1 MQQQSLAR
9 RAKSTLIGDRAF
21 YRTVLMIVIPII
33 IQNAITNFVSLLDNI
48 MVGQVGTVP
57 MSGVSIV
64 NGLLFVFNLCIFGC
78 SSGAGIFTAQ
88 YHGSGDQEGVRN
100 TFRFKILSCIALA
113 LVGIGI
119 FYFGGQG
126 LIGLYLTGEG
136 DPQEAA
142 GAMAYGLSY
151 LQMMLLGLIPF
162 ALCNAYS
169 STLRETGE
177 TMVPM
182 LGGIAAVLGNLGLN
196 YVLIFGKLG
205 LPALGIT
212 GAAVATLLSRV
223 VEFVVAFSYAFR
235 CRTMPLMKH
244 AILRPGMDML
254 RKFLRYSA
262 PVLINETLWGTGFSM
277 ITVIMGHMANSS
289 DLIAAYTLAGNI
301 DKLMTSGV
309 FGIAA
314 AVSVIVG
321 KEIGTGNLKGVYNI
335 GRALCFTAFAFGIV
349 LGLAEYTMFVTLM
362 RPFVMPLFS
371 LSAVAERLCSV
382 MLMCYACAIPLH
394 SFSTTM
400 VVGVL
405 RGGGDVNASLVIDNF
420 PLWCG
425 TLPVMC
431 LLGLVLKVPNEVFC
445 LCLMIEYIIKSPIG
459 LYRLHSGKWIHDITR
474 IDE

>member
-1 MQQQSLAR
+1 MFKR
-9 RAKSTLIGDRAF
+9 YIGDKAF
-21 YRTVLMIVIPII
+21 YRRVFGVAIPII
-33 IQNAITNFVSLLDNI
+33 IQNGITNFVSLLDNI

-182 LGGIAAVLGNLGLN
+182 LGGIAAVLVNLGLN
-196 YVLIFGKLG
+196 YVLIFGHFGAPKMG
-205 LPALGIT
+205 VE
-212 GAAVATLLSRV
+212 GAALATVISRYVELAIVAGWTHAHGERNPFVRGAYRSMKIPTKLLKSI
-223 VEFVVAFSYAFR
+223 AIKG
-235 CRTMPLMKH
+235 MPLLVNEFLWSCGM
-244 AILRPGMDML
+244 AILNQCYSTCGLSVVPAMNISSTLYNLGSVVYLSMGNAVGILMGQLLGAGEDEMTVRDEN
-254 RKFLRYSA
+254 RKMTAIAVTSGLVFGGLMAACSGLFPQIYNTTDEVRA
-262 PVLINETLWGTGFSM
+262 LAAKLI
-277 ITVIMGHMANSS
+277 
-289 DLIAAYTLAGNI
+289 LIAAVMLPFNSYTNAAYFTLRSGGQTMVTFLFDSCFVWGCCVPLAFVLSRFTGMDI
-301 DKLMTSGV
+301 LPLYAICQAMDLLKC
-309 FGIAA
+309 A
-314 AVSVIVG
+314 VG
-321 KEIGTGNLKGVYNI
+321 KYLIHKGVWIRN
-335 GRALCFTAFAFGIV
+335 L
-349 LGLAEYTMFVTLM
+349 
-362 RPFVMPLFS
+362 
-371 LSAVAERLCSV
+371 
-382 MLMCYACAIPLH
+382 
-394 SFSTTM
+394 
-400 VVGVL
+400 VG
-405 RGGGDVNASLVIDNF
+405 A
-420 PLWCG
+420 
-425 TLPVMC
+425 
-431 LLGLVLKVPNEVFC
+431 
-445 LCLMIEYIIKSPIG
+445 
-459 LYRLHSGKWIHDITR
+459 
-474 IDE
+474 